1 MLCHCGKALLLP
13 CRATWGFN
21 LVSSSPLGSIRKS
34 NMLCT
39 FLCKRLRISICVAR
53 LYIISQMIHIYI
65 YKSPLISPGSEVY
78 WVRFWMLL
86 LGGPTSKP
94 TVVYSNGSWITGL
107 NVGKLTKE
115 LKDQHTTLKPTRQT
129 LRYIFLHAF

>member
-39 FLCKRLRISICVAR
+39 FLCKRLRISICV
-53 LYIISQMIHIYI
+53 YISQMIQIYI
-65 YKSPLISPGSEVY
+65 NHLNSPGSEVY